1 VRRSERC
8 ESGCCGALVASRGVI
23 PADLDRRLHE
33 QELDLSTRFLA
44 QHLSRE
50 LGGRPPLGAASHLRD
65 ELCEAWGR
73 ESIERALCALERTG
87 YGRPFPKKPR
97 RLRGHG
103 ARLEERER
111 LKGLV
116 GKLPRAIALRLPT
129 TSNNVLC
136 GRRDGRDVWGEVR
149 CNLTLRDGT
158 LGLLAIAGGLWV
170 KHAKTGE
177 RHVDLSAGE
186 AAYLLRA
193 KRRASKRSSGR
204 DIAWVYE
211 QLAALAALEL
221 SAEGGDGHEIP
232 SSPVVRVLRRLNGE
246 WVTLEQYAE
255 RAEAGAGGRGAGAH
269 DTIRIVLADWF
280 LAELRHERRRP
291 VLIDF
296 CVWRQLRPLARRLYA
311 MLQAT
316 SRSEFDP
323 ERLYVWFAPV
333 ARSDGKQPGASRAF
347 TLGFTTAR
355 LDKIAARIR
364 TAIAE
369 LREVD
374 ERYEGYGK
382 QTTHGNTDY
391 PAFTVRVKEGKA
403 SQPRHPERTGRAFDW
418 TASLDPREVAAAI
431 RRSFAEADRAGPP
444 PGG

>member
-1 VRRSERC
+1 MDRRTH
-8 ESGCCGALVASRGVI
+8 GLI

-33 QELDLSTRFLA
+33 QELDFSTRHLA
-44 QHLSRE
+44 KLLAGE
-50 LGGRPPLGAASHLRD
+50 LEGRAPLQAASRLRGD
-65 ELCEAWGR
+65 LCEAWGQDR
-73 ESIERALCALERTG
+73 VDQALVALDRTG

-103 ARLEERER
+103 ARLEERPR

-129 TSNNVLC
+129 TSNNLLS

-149 CNLTLRDGT
+149 CSLTLRDGA
-158 LGLLAIAGGLWV
+158 LGVLAIAGGLWV
-170 KHAKTGE
+170 KHARPGE
-177 RHVDLSAGE
+177 RHVDLTAGE

-211 QLAALAALEL
+211 QLAALSALEL
-221 SAEGGDGHEIP
+221 EAEGGGDGHVIP
-232 SSPVVRVLRRLNGE
+232 SSPVAQVLRRLEGE
-246 WVTLEQYAE
+246 WVSLQEYAE
-255 RAEAGAGGRGAGAH
+255 RVEAGAGGQAGAQ

-280 LAELRHERRRP
+280 LAELGHEKRRP

-316 SRSEFDP
+316 SRSEHDP
-323 ERLYVWFAPV
+323 DRLYVWFAPV
-333 ARSDGKQPGASRAF
+333 ARTDGKRVGASRAF
-347 TLGFTTAR
+347 TLGFTSVR
-355 LDKIAARIR
+355 LDKIAARVR

-374 ERYEGYGK
+374 ARYEGYGR
-382 QTTHGNTDY
+382 QTTHANTDY
-391 PAFTVRVKEGKA
+391 PAFTVRVSAGQA
-403 SQPRHPERTGRAFDW
+403 SRPRHPERCGRAFDW
-418 TASLDPREVAAAI
+418 TASLDPREVAQAI
-431 RRSFAEADRAGPP
+431 RRGLAEAERPGGQPP
-444 PGG
+444 PDG